1 MENIFHP
8 QILRFLSFANNLRQ
22 TVIDVDTVFFVFVD
36 DVVGGDVVV
45 VVNVVV
51 VVIIVVV
58 VHF

>member
-36 DVVGGDVVV
+36 VGVDVVV
-45 VVNVVV
+45 VNIVV